1 MITLATKEIEILFLS
16 LLLLLS
22 SSFLFGWIFEKIKL
36 PRVIGEIVGGMIF
49 GGSCLAFFFPDAMQ
63 TVFSGFVE
71 QGKILNVFY
80 QLGLIFLMFSSGYST
95 SISVDKKNYKTYGL
109 LFFGATIFP
118 MLIGLLFT
126 PFFKEYFVG
135 TANNNVSYVLVFIIS
150 MSITSIPVISKI
162 FFDID
167 MMGSK
172 YSNMVLTV
180 STIQDLCLWIVLN
193 ASINI
198 AQTGGF
204 QFWSFLKTVIITVGL
219 IVIVKVVEIIL
230 SKKNFKIKNNIIFIS
245 LFITFLFVVGL
256 SKLGVNVMYSSF
268 LSGYLIRVLVGEEN
282 KDVINIKN
290 FSFTFFVPVYFAL
303 VGIQL
308 DVIHNF
314 SFIRFLLFFLIAFGA
329 EFIGTFITM
338 LFSKLKK
345 ITCVGLG
352 ITMNARGGP
361 GIVLATTAYAY
372 NIISIE
378 FFTVL
383 ILVTMVSSAI
393 AGCWLRKYKNE
404 IINEG

>member
-1 MITLATKEIEILFLS
+1 MITLLTNEIEILILS
-16 LLLLLS
+16 ILLLLTS
-22 SSFLFGWIFEKIKL
+22 AFLFGKLFEKMKL
-36 PRVIGEIVGGMIF
+36 PKVIGEIVGGMIL
-49 GGSCLAFFFPDAMQ
+49 GYSCLAFFFPSTMQ
-63 TVFSGFVE
+63 NIFSGFTE
-71 QGKILNVFY
+71 QGKILNTFY
-80 QLGLIFLMFSSGYST
+80 QLGLIFLMFSSGYNT

-109 LFFGATIFP
+109 LFLGATVFP
-118 MLIGLLFT
+118 MIMGALFT
-126 PFFKEYFVG
+126 PFFKEYFIG
-135 TANNNVSYVLVFIIS
+135 TANNNISYILVFVIS

-198 AQTGGF
+198 AQTGEF
-204 QFWSFLKTVIITVGL
+204 QLLSFIKTVAITVGL
-219 IVIVKVVEIIL
+219 IILVKVAEIIL
-230 SKKNFKIKNNIIFIS
+230 NKKKIKITSNIIFLS
-245 LFITFLFVVGL
+245 LFVTCLFVFVL
-256 SKLGVNVMYSSF
+256 SKFNVNIMYSSF
-268 LSGYLIRVLVGEEN
+268 LAGYLIRVLVGEKNIEITKI
-282 KDVINIKN
+282 KD
-290 FSFTFFVPVYFAL
+290 FSFSFFVPIYFAL

-314 SFIRFLLFFLIAFGA
+314 SLIRFLLFFLIAFGT
-329 EFIGTFITM
+329 EFIGTFATM

-372 NIISIE
+372 NIISVE

-383 ILVTMVSSAI
+383 ILVTMVSSAV
-393 AGCWLRKYKNE
+393 AGCWLRKYRNE

>member
-1 MITLATKEIEILFLS
+1 MITLTTNEIEILFLS
-16 LLLLLS
+16 ILLLLS
-22 SSFLFGWIFEKIKL
+22 SAFLFGRLFEKLKL
-36 PRVIGEIVGGMIF
+36 PKVIGEIVGGMVF
-49 GGSCLAFFFPDAMQ
+49 GGSCLAFFFPNL
-63 TVFSGFVE
+63 TNNIFSGFAE
-71 QGKILNVFY
+71 QEKILNTFY

-95 SISVDKKNYKTYGL
+95 SISIDKKNSKTYGL
-109 LFFGATIFP
+109 LFVGATIFP
-118 MLIGLLFT
+118 MLLGLLFT
-126 PFFKEYFVG
+126 PFFTKYFIG
-135 TANNNVSYVLVFIIS
+135 TTNNTISYALVFSIS
-150 MSITSIPVISKI
+150 MAITSIPVISKI

-167 MMGSK
+167 MMSSK

-204 QFWSFLKTVIITVGL
+204 QFWSFLQTVVITVGL
-219 IVIVKVVEIIL
+219 IMIVKILEIFL

-245 LFITFLFVVGL
+245 LFVTFLFVVGL

-282 KDVINIKN
+282 KNIGKIKD
-290 FSFTFFVPVYFAL
+290 FSFAFFVPIYFAL

-308 DVIHNF
+308 DIIHNF
-314 SFIRFLLFFLIAFGA
+314 SLIRFILFFIIAFGA
-329 EFIGTFITM
+329 EFIGTFVTM
-338 LFSKLKK
+338 LFSKLKR